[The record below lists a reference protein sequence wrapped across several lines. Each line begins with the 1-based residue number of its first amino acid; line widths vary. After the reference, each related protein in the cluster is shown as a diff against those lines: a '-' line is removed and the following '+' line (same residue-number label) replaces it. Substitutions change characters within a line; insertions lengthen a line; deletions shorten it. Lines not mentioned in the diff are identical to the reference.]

1 MTREHRRQPDP
12 HASRPPRVVINR
24 VEPEIEGGRFPIK
37 RIVGDDVVVTADIFA
52 DGHDALAAVL
62 RYRRADGAAWN
73 EAPMRELANDR
84 WTGSFLVTE
93 VGRYQYTFQAWV
105 DRFQTWRRDFK
116 KKVEACQDV
125 AVDLLVGTG
134 LIEEA
139 RQRAAGADAEHLEQ
153 WARQL
158 NIERETDL
166 DGASR
171 AALHPALSALV
182 SKYPD
187 LSSSATYDRE
197 LEVAVDPERSRSSAW
212 YEMFPRSCS
221 RAPDRHGSFRDCEER
236 LAYVASMGFDVLYL
250 PPIHPV
256 GVTHRKGKNGAVA
269 VRPSD
274 PGSVWAIGS
283 PEGGHKAIHPQL
295 GTLEDFK
302 RLLTKAREYGID
314 VALDIA
320 YQCSPDHPYVREHP
334 EWFRRRPDGTV
345 QYAENPP
352 KKYED
357 IYPFDFE
364 TPHWQELWEEL
375 KSIVD
380 YWIEQ
385 GVRIF
390 RVDNPHTKPFA
401 FWEWMIG
408 ETKQRHPEVIFLSE
422 AFTRP
427 KIMYR
432 LAKAGF
438 THSYTYFAWRHTKQ
452 DLTEYFT
459 ELTRSEVR
467 EYFRPH
473 LWPNTPD
480 ILTEAFQTGG
490 RPTFIARLVLAATLA
505 GNYGI
510 YGPAYELCENRALVP
525 GKEEYL
531 DAEKYEIKHWEIE
544 RPDSLNSLIARVNRA
559 RRENAA
565 LARDA
570 GLRFHP
576 LDNDQLIAYTKATND
591 LSNVILI
598 IVNLDP
604 RYTQS
609 GWVTLPLEELGLDA
623 RQPYEVHDLLTDAR
637 YVWRGPRNYVE
648 LHPSTVP
655 AHVFRVR

>member
-1 MTREHRRQPDP
+1 
-12 HASRPPRVVINR
+12 
-24 VEPEIEGGRFPIK
+24 
-37 RIVGDDVVVTADIFA
+37 
-52 DGHDALAAVL
+52 
-62 RYRRADGAAWN
+62 
-73 EAPMRELANDR
+73 
-84 WTGSFLVTE
+84 
-93 VGRYQYTFQAWV
+93 
-105 DRFQTWRRDFK
+105 
-116 KKVEACQDV
+116 
-125 AVDLLVGTG
+125 
-134 LIEEA
+134 
-139 RQRAAGADAEHLEQ
+139 
-153 WARQL
+153 
-158 NIERETDL
+158 
-166 DGASR
+166 
-171 AALHPALSALV
+171 
-182 SKYPD
+182 
-187 LSSSATYDRE
+187 
-197 LEVAVDPERSRSSAW
+197 
-212 YEMFPRSCS
+212 
-221 RAPDRHGSFRDCEER
+221 
-236 LAYVASMGFDVLYL
+236 MGFDVLYL

-364 TPHWQELWEEL
+364 TPHWRELWEEL

-432 LAKAGF
+432 LAKLGF
-438 THSYTYFAWRHTKQ
+438 THSYTYFAWRNTKQ
-452 DLTEYFT
+452 ELTEYFT
-459 ELTRSEVR
+459 ELTQSEVR